1 MTLPDNPTPS
11 ESTQKMGVLE
21 GGLLGVIALIGGLI
35 TVGGLVIIVA
45 GFLLGNNALDL
56 GH

>member
-11 ESTQKMGVLE
+11 ESTKKMGVLE
-21 GGLLGVIALIGGLI
+21 GGLLAVIALIGGLI
-35 TVGGLVIIVA
+35 TVGGIVIIAA
-45 GFLLGNNALDL
+45 GFLLGGNVLDL